1 MKQKLLLAAIM
12 ASLAG
17 ATAAEVYRW
26 VDQNGVVNYGTAP
39 PAGVKASPLDPGKVR
54 LSVVASPPRPD
65 RPAEP
70 GSADLRARISRLESQ
85 LEEERRLRA
94 LADAAE
100 ADRLARARTEC
111 EAQRRLN
118 CETDPF
124 GPQEAAILVHPVRR
138 PIFFSHDAPGFHRR
152 PTAPHATDEPR
163 AVRRSVTRRIDR

>member
-100 ADRLARARTEC
+100 ADRLARAR
-111 EAQRRLN
+111 R
-118 CETDPF
+118 
-124 GPQEAAILVHPVRR
+124 
-138 PIFFSHDAPGFHRR
+138 
-152 PTAPHATDEPR
+152 
-163 AVRRSVTRRIDR
+163 